1 MQSGDRQW
9 PLITGAIFNVSM
21 NNRFPI
27 LMIGCATL
35 GVLLAGCSGE
45 PDANVELQ
53 KAAKAL
59 EQGDAGQPAPAPA
72 QPVAAATVTAQQTPS
87 QQMSQ
92 AMTLYKNGEYEN
104 AMTRLQTLRERAT
117 LSPQQNMALQDAMA
131 AVMTDVYTRASKG
144 DARAQLAVK
153 QYEQSKN
160 TRPR

>member
-1 MQSGDRQW
+1 VQSGDRQW
-9 PLITGAIFNVSM
+9 PLTGAIFNVGM

-27 LMIGCATL
+27 VMIGCATL
-35 GVLLAGCSGE
+35 GVLLAGCSSE

-59 EQGDAGQPAPAPA
+59 EQADAGQPAPAPA
-72 QPVAAATVTAQQTPS
+72 QPVAVVTPSAQQQTPS
-87 QQMSQ
+87 QQMGQ

>member
-1 MQSGDRQW
+1 
-9 PLITGAIFNVSM
+9 
-21 NNRFPI
+21 
-27 LMIGCATL
+27 MIGCATL
-35 GVLLAGCSGE
+35 GVLLAGCSSE

-72 QPVAAATVTAQQTPS
+72 QPVATATVTAQQTPS

>member
-1 MQSGDRQW
+1 MVQPRDSQW
-9 PLITGAIFNVSM
+9 PLAGAIFNASM
-21 NNRFPI
+21 TNRFPI

-35 GVLLAGCSGE
+35 SVLLAGCSGE
-45 PDANVELQ
+45 PDANAELQ

-59 EQGDAGQPAPAPA
+59 EQADAGQPSPAPV
-72 QPVAAATVTAQQTPS
+72 QPIATATATTQQTPS

-131 AVMTDVYTRASKG
+131 AVMTDIYTRASKG